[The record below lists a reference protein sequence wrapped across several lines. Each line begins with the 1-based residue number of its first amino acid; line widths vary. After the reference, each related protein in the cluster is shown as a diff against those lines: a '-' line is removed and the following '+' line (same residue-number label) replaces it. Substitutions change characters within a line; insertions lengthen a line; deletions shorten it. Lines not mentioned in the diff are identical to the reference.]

1 MQILKDKKELNMKRK
16 LMVLV
21 ANVILLSAMGIAVN
35 AQDEIVEK
43 RIKVTKNK
51 QVIIKDSVYDGTEYD
66 YTFKVNAA
74 KTISVKIIS
83 KFADFKLAIADDIE
97 VYPFTN
103 WIKTYNG
110 KISTELDYKDVIIK
124 VRSNYKSSDFKLI
137 FIVK

>member
-1 MQILKDKKELNMKRK
+1 MKRK